1 MKKIKASGV
10 HHVVKKKGKDIVVEH
25 PTIDG
30 GKYDKINLT
39 KKTKGKVKTIKQG
52 IKSTKEWHKENP
64 HTYKTKSKPKSK
76 K

>member
-1 MKKIKASGV
+1 MKKVKVSGV

-39 KKTKGKVKTIKQG
+39 KKTKGKVKTVKQG

-64 HTYKTKSKPKSK
+64 HKYKTKK
-76 K
+76 

>member
-10 HHVVKKKGKDIVVEH
+10 HHVVKKQGRDIIVEH

-39 KKTKGKVKTIKQG
+39 KQTKGKVKTVSQG
-52 IKSTKEWHKENP
+52 VKSTKEWHKENP
-64 HTYKTKSKPKSK
+64 HTYKKKSSK